1 MQTFSLAIECTLNL
15 AVNFAGIKES
25 PVLLALLSAKAC
37 AVLEMS
43 LLSQKGYQGLSQF
56 SDGSSKTSNQVSKV
70 LAGGFEY
77 SFLESFFNFLLINQ
91 ASKQARSFIVRNDI
105 RGILSLPDVFTSSWS
120 TN

>member
-15 AVNFAGIKES
+15 AVNFAEIKES

-56 SDGSSKTSNQVSKV
+56 SDHSPSQVMDPPKPPTKCQR
-70 LAGGFEY
+70 F
-77 SFLESFFNFLLINQ
+77 
-91 ASKQARSFIVRNDI
+91 
-105 RGILSLPDVFTSSWS
+105 
-120 TN
+120 